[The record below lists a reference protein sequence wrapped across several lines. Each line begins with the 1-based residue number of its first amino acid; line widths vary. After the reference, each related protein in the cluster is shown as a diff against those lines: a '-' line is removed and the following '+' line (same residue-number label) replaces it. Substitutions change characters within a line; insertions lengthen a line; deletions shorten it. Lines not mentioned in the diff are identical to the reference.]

1 MQDDRPPPGSALGR
15 VAPTGGVAL
24 LLALCLMLAGCGPKL
39 LDQERG
45 LCTLLVPAIVGHAAI
60 LLPPDQSLKLPP
72 QTSVLVRYRP
82 QPSPDDGASWVAC
95 GFAPAQGVLGPASLR
110 TVVTSDGGALSPI
123 QVFLLRAFW
132 LGRYA
137 AGQRVATAPAQHG
150 WTPLR
155 YLLQQLVNAIAVSA
169 IYALV
174 AAGYSLVYGI
184 VGRIHLAFG
193 DLAMLGAYVT
203 LSTFVAMMLALP
215 AAALGVAL
223 LVAAG
228 LAMLACA
235 AYGGITA
242 VGGFGRLWWTPGQ
255 APLIAT
261 LGLSIAIREGV
272 RLAQGA
278 REPWLPPILTTVF
291 HLDMPA
297 GIHLT
302 ITSGQ
307 ILVVLAALAGY
318 LTLALIVHRTAL
330 GRAMRACSDDI
341 EAAAL
346 VGVHVPRTMLM
357 TFAIGGAAAALAGT
371 IVIVVYGTIGIQGG
385 FIIGLK
391 ALTAAV
397 VGGIGSLNGAFL
409 GGFVVGILET
419 LWSAYFG
426 GAYREVAVFA
436 LLAVILVFR
445 PSGLFA
451 RPVLHRNDR
460 FRPHSTPSRHSRKKP
475 RPGGGRW
482 PERPAGQCSG
492 RRSPPPAGEP

>member
-1 MQDDRPPPGSALGR
+1 MQGDGSRPGRALGR
-15 VAPTGGVAL
+15 LAPTGGAAL
-24 LLALCLMLAGCGPKL
+24 LVALCLLLSGCGPRL
-39 LDQERG
+39 LDQERD

-60 LLPPDQSLKLPP
+60 ILTADPSLPLPPE
-72 QTSVLVRYRP
+72 TSVIVRYSA
-82 QPSPDDGASWVAC
+82 QPSATGAGWVAC
-95 GFAPAQGVLGPASLR
+95 GFTPGEGVLGPSALR
-110 TVVTSDGGALSPI
+110 AVVTQDAGALSPI
-123 QVFLLRAFW
+123 QVFMLREFW
-132 LGRYA
+132 LGRHA
-137 AGQRVATAPAQHG
+137 AGHETAAQPLPPA

-193 DLAMLGAYVT
+193 DFAMLGAYVT

-215 AAALGVAL
+215 LAALGLAL

-228 LAMLACA
+228 LAMAASA
-235 AYGGITA
+235 AYGGATA

-272 RLAQGA
+272 RLAQGP

-291 HLDMPA
+291 DLDLPS
-297 GIHLT
+297 GIRLT

-307 ILVVLAALAGY
+307 ILVVLTALAGY
-318 LTLALIVHRTAL
+318 AVLALIMHRTAL

-346 VGVHVPRTMLM
+346 VGVHVPRTMLS

-371 IVIVVYGTIGIQGG
+371 IVIVVYGTIGIEGG
-385 FIIGLK
+385 FVIGLK

-397 VGGIGSLNGAFL
+397 VGGIGSLHGAFL

-426 GAYREVAVFA
+426 GAYREVAVFG
-436 LLAVILVFR
+436 LLALILVFR
-445 PSGLFA
+445 PSGLLT

-460 FRPHSTPSRHSRKKP
+460 FRPR
-475 RPGGGRW
+475 
-482 PERPAGQCSG
+482 
-492 RRSPPPAGEP
+492 